1 MTWRWRRLLAGGG
14 FFLGLCVALAYGR
27 GTFDKEGTAAPEK
40 RDAPAAGERPQ
51 AAEVAAAGKEEW
63 PVFRG
68 DPGQTGVAK
77 SRLPDKLEVLWKFE
91 TGDAIEGTPAAG
103 RGVVYVGSLDEH
115 LYAIDLTGG
124 TQKWKVKVGPVKA
137 PVGLRD
143 GRVYVGNF
151 DGLFQCLD
159 AADGKKRWAFEA
171 GGEITS
177 GANFTADSV
186 LFASHDET
194 LYCLDK
200 EGKPRWKYKAQ
211 GPVYGTPSLAGKY
224 TFVAGCDSALH
235 VIDLAD
241 GKEKASVDLGGQ
253 SGATPAVVGDRLY
266 VGNMGNNFLAVD
278 WKKAAVEWSF
288 RAERRAEAYFSSAA
302 VGADLVVVGS
312 RDKRVHA
319 LKRKDGSEAWSFLT
333 GGRVDSSPLIDGGRV
348 YVGSMDGKLYVL
360 DLAVGKQLQK
370 IELDAPVVGSP
381 AVAEGRLLI
390 GTTKGTLY
398 CLGKK

>member
-1 MTWRWRRLLAGGG
+1 MTWRRLLAGGG
-14 FFLGLCVALAYGR
+14 LFLGLCVALAVGR
-27 GTFDKEGTAAPEK
+27 GAFDKVAKEAAEK

-51 AAEVAAAGKEEW
+51 AAAVGPAGKDDW

-68 DPGQTGVAK
+68 GPEQTGAATA
-77 SRLPDKLEVLWKFE
+77 RLPDKLEVLWKFE
-91 TGDAIEGTPAAG
+91 TGDAIEGTPAVS
-103 RGVVYVGSLDEH
+103 RGVVFVGSLDEH
-115 LYAIDLTGG
+115 LYALDLNSGA
-124 TQKWKVKVGPVKA
+124 QKWKFKAGPIKA
-137 PVGLRD
+137 PVGVRH

-151 DGLFQCLD
+151 DGLFQCFE
-159 AADGKKRWAFEA
+159 AADGKKVWAFEA

-177 GANFTADSV
+177 GANFAGDTI

-194 LYCLDK
+194 LYCLDRD
-200 EGKPRWKYKAQ
+200 GKPRWKYKAQ

-288 RAERRAEAYFSSAA
+288 RAERRPEAYYSSAA
-302 VGADLVVVGS
+302 VAGDLVVVGS

-319 LKRKDGSEAWSFLT
+319 LKRKDGTGAWSFLT
-333 GGRVDSSPLIDGGRV
+333 GGRVDSSPVIDGGRV

-360 DLAVGKQLQK
+360 DLASGRQLQK
-370 IELDAPVVGSP
+370 IELDGAVVGSP

>member
-14 FFLGLCVALAYGR
+14 FVLGLCVALAVGR
-27 GTFDKEGTAAPEK
+27 GAFDKEAPTK
-40 RDAPAAGERPQ
+40 RDAPPAAAERPQ
-51 AAEVAAAGKEEW
+51 AAAVKAGDKGDW

-68 DPGQTGVAK
+68 GPEQTGVAK
-77 SRLPDKLEVLWKFE
+77 ARLPNKLEVLWTFAA
-91 TGDAIEGTPAAG
+91 GDAIEGTPAVS
-103 RGVVYVGSLDEH
+103 RGVVYFGALDEH
-115 LYAIDLTGG
+115 LYALDLAAGA
-124 TQKWKVKVGPVKA
+124 QKWKVKAGPIKA
-137 PVGLRD
+137 PVGVRD
-143 GRVYVGNF
+143 ERVYVGNF
-151 DGLFQCLD
+151 DGQFMCFD

-177 GANFTADSV
+177 GANFAGDSV

-241 GKEKASVDLGGQ
+241 GKEKAAVDLGSQ
-253 SGATPAVVGDRLY
+253 SGATPAVVGDYLY
-266 VGNMGNNFLAVD
+266 VGNMGNSFLAVD

-288 RAERRAEAYFSSAA
+288 RAERRPEAFYSSAA
-302 VGADLVVVGS
+302 VGGDLVVVGS

-319 LKRKDGSEAWSFLT
+319 LKRKDGTAAWSFLT
-333 GGRVDSSPLIDGGRV
+333 GGRVDSSPVIDGGRV

-360 DLAVGKQLQK
+360 DLTTGRQLQK
-370 IELDAPVVGSP
+370 VELDSPVVGSP
-381 AVAEGRLLI
+381 AVAGGRLLI

-398 CLGKK
+398 CLGAK